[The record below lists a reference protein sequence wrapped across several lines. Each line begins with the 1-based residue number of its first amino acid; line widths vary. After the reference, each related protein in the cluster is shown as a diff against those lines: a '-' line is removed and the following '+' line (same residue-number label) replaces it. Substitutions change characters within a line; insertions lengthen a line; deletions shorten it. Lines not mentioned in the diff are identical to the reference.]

1 MYKALYRAYRPEVFS
16 QVLGQE
22 HIVRILKNQ
31 LRTGQVDHAYLF
43 CGTRG
48 TGKTTVARILAKGVN
63 CTGGEEQVPCG
74 KCPNCLAVKEGNFM
88 DLIEIDGAS
97 NNGVENIR
105 EIRESVNYPPAV
117 GRKKV
122 YIIDEV
128 HMLSTGAF
136 NALLKTLEEPP
147 ENVMFIL
154 ATTEPQKLPNTII
167 SRCIRMDF
175 RRVSEKVIGK
185 AMMDIMAERGVEA
198 TDEAVRLMAMQA
210 DGSVRD
216 GLTVLDRVMSSAEGK
231 IDEETVLSCLGI
243 VGGEGYLALT
253 EAVISHAPDKA
264 ITAVAKFM
272 EEGKDSR
279 GILQGWMAHY
289 RDLMMVKLGVDVNM
303 SAENT
308 ARLRKQSE
316 KLTLED
322 INRGVM
328 DISRAAY
335 EAASSTV
342 PGVILEICAIKM
354 TSDMEAPP
362 AAATVD
368 RDEDKDKRHK
378 DAGHDRGY
386 RNGGRT
392 EGYRNGSHAED
403 HGEEAGMHVPEEPED
418 YHMPRIT
425 RPPEKEHSV
434 PTDPE
439 DFNAGSI
446 AEGLAALRRE
456 EEKKEKEQGDRDE
469 KKDDRS
475 PACVD
480 DGEGPEGRGKPDAEV
495 QKVWDRVFDRI
506 VDMNPMFMGMAGDIQ
521 PVSFDGRELVLGVS
535 ENAGMFKEM
544 LEEQLTEITGIFRDV
559 TGADGRVRLGDDIKA
574 ATDTAQD
581 EAAVRAFEMIAGTDA
596 ELEIK

>member
-1 MYKALYRAYRPEVFS
+1 M
-16 QVLGQE
+16 
-22 HIVRILKNQ
+22 
-31 LRTGQVDHAYLF
+31 
-43 CGTRG
+43 
-48 TGKTTVARILAKGVN
+48 
-63 CTGGEEQVPCG
+63 
-74 KCPNCLAVKEGNFM
+74 
-88 DLIEIDGAS
+88 
-97 NNGVENIR
+97 
-105 EIRESVNYPPAV
+105 
-117 GRKKV
+117 
-122 YIIDEV
+122 
-128 HMLSTGAF
+128 
-136 NALLKTLEEPP
+136 
-147 ENVMFIL
+147 
-154 ATTEPQKLPNTII
+154 
-167 SRCIRMDF
+167 
-175 RRVSEKVIGK
+175 
-185 AMMDIMAERGVEA
+185 
-198 TDEAVRLMAMQA
+198 
-210 DGSVRD
+210 
-216 GLTVLDRVMSSAEGK
+216 
-231 IDEETVLSCLGI
+231 
-243 VGGEGYLALT
+243 
-253 EAVISHAPDKA
+253 
-264 ITAVAKFM
+264 AKFM

-303 SAENT
+303 SAENA

-328 DISRAAY
+328 DISRAVY

-354 TSDMEAPP
+354 ASDMEAPP

-368 RDEDKDKRHK
+368 RDEDKDKRYK

-392 EGYRNGSHAED
+392 EDYRNGSHAED

-446 AEGLAALRRE
+446 AEGLAALRSE
-456 EEKKEKEQGDRDE
+456 EEKKEKEQGDREE

-475 PACVD
+475 PACVY